1 MDNAQR
7 SVTVNVEG
15 MTCANCAAGIH
26 RKLTKA
32 GYAHVDVSFATGEV
46 VIEDVGPIDLER
58 VGSLITDA
66 GFTYVGKKRNEKK
79 GLAPI
84 EWKFLFTLPFT
95 LPLLLHMFVS
105 WHVLHLPMVQLV
117 LSLPVVVLGAWH
129 FGKSALGSL
138 RNGVPNMDVLIF
150 IGSMSA
156 FVYSLAGIILHWGT
170 GMEGQYLFF
179 ETAAT
184 IISLVL
190 LGNVIEHRAVQQT
203 TTAISD
209 LGNLQVGI
217 AKKEVL
223 ENGTWKTT
231 EVPFGQLAVGDRV
244 RLNAG
249 DSIPADGV
257 VETGELHV
265 DESMITGE
273 STHIGRAAGDT
284 IIGGTIVA
292 DGNAII
298 RLTAT
303 GSTTVLAGIIGMV
316 KKAQQEKPSMQRLAD
331 RVSAVFVPVVVSIAA
346 LTFVLGHFMFA
357 IGLQAAIMQAIAVL
371 VISCPCA
378 MGLATPTAVM
388 VGLGRSAKM
397 GILFKGAESV
407 EQLSKIRKVVFD
419 KTGTLTTGLLRIAD
433 IRFFTADRHDTLSAL
448 HALESHSSHPIAKA
462 IVAELALGKWAEK
475 AETNA
480 RPLSLH
486 TIEEIKGSGMNGTD
500 ADGRLWQAGSF
511 KLLQAADGPRAGD
524 VNILCDGLLMAA
536 ITLEDDIRPDA
547 RQLVDF
553 LHAQGIETVLLSGDR
568 QQKCDHVAQQ
578 AGISSV
584 FAARSPADKLNL
596 IGQWA
601 DAMPTAMVGDGIN
614 DAPALTRA
622 TVGISLSGA
631 TQVAVNAA
639 SVVIMDSGGLLRIRD
654 AFRLGHHTVL
664 TIKQNLFW
672 AFAYNLVAIP
682 LAAFGFLNPMV
693 AALSMAFS
701 DVVVIGNAIRFKFKR
716 IE

>member
-1 MDNAQR
+1 
-7 SVTVNVEG
+7 
-15 MTCANCAAGIH
+15 
-26 RKLTKA
+26 
-32 GYAHVDVSFATGEV
+32 
-46 VIEDVGPIDLER
+46 
-58 VGSLITDA
+58 
-66 GFTYVGKKRNEKK
+66 
-79 GLAPI
+79 
-84 EWKFLFTLPFT
+84 
-95 LPLLLHMFVS
+95 
-105 WHVLHLPMVQLV
+105 
-117 LSLPVVVLGAWH
+117 
-129 FGKSALGSL
+129 
-138 RNGVPNMDVLIF
+138 
-150 IGSMSA
+150 
-156 FVYSLAGIILHWGT
+156 
-170 GMEGQYLFF
+170 
-179 ETAAT
+179 
-184 IISLVL
+184 
-190 LGNVIEHRAVQQT
+190 
-203 TTAISD
+203 
-209 LGNLQVGI
+209 
-217 AKKEVL
+217 
-223 ENGTWKTT
+223 
-231 EVPFGQLAVGDRV
+231 
-244 RLNAG
+244 
-249 DSIPADGV
+249 
-257 VETGELHV
+257 
-265 DESMITGE
+265 
-273 STHIGRAAGDT
+273 
-284 IIGGTIVA
+284 
-292 DGNAII
+292 
-298 RLTAT
+298 
-303 GSTTVLAGIIGMV
+303 
-316 KKAQQEKPSMQRLAD
+316 
-331 RVSAVFVPVVVSIAA
+331 
-346 LTFVLGHFMFA
+346 
-357 IGLQAAIMQAIAVL
+357 
-371 VISCPCA
+371 

-433 IRFFTADRHDTLSAL
+433 IRFFTADRHHTLSAL

-475 AETNA
+475 AETNS

-701 DVVVIGNAIRFKFKR
+701 DVVVIGNAIRFKFKS
-716 IE
+716 II